1 MGQPTVDAPLTC
13 PPAGSLSHPWY
24 VLVGCVML
32 YLVGYLI
39 QRSSNSQKNEFRK
52 NPVNPALARE

>member
-1 MGQPTVDAPLTC
+1 MYADVRLSVC
-13 PPAGSLSHPWY
+13 SVSHPWY
-24 VLVGCVML
+24 VLLGCVML

-39 QRSSNSQKNEFRK
+39 QRSANSQKNEFRK